1 MEERD
6 MKLLATA
13 ATGLLITTQAFA
25 GSYEV
30 RCETK
35 SVPYQETVRGGSPEK
50 VIGGA
55 IVGGVIGKVVTDKNA
70 GAAVG
75 AIVGGAIANETSR
88 NTVTKY
94 REVETCTNV
103 FIPERI
109 SDEATLQSALL
120 DLNEGKSVSKEMIMD
135 VQYTIGVSYDGK
147 WGPKSQLAAEK
158 YLANLEPDAPL
169 YSLVVNDVV
178 IVSSADVGAI
188 DEIKEALLE
197 AGVASQIFVDL
208 E

>member
-1 MEERD
+1 

-13 ATGLLITTQAFA
+13 ATAVLMASQAFA

-30 RCETK
+30 RCETQM
-35 SVPYQETVRGGSPEK
+35 VPYQETVKGGSPEK

-55 IVGGVIGKVVTDKNA
+55 IVGGVIGKVVTDRNA

-75 AIVGGAIANETSR
+75 AIVGGAIANETST

-109 SDEATLQSALL
+109 TDEAKLQKVLL
-120 DLNEGKSVSKEMIMD
+120 DLNEGKSVSKEMTMD
-135 VQYTIGVSYDGK
+135 AQYTIGVAYDGK

-178 IVSSADVGAI
+178 IVSSADASAI
-188 DEIKEALLE
+188 DEIKKALFE
-197 AGVASQIFVDL
+197 AGVDSQIFVDL
-208 E
+208 Q

>member
-1 MEERD
+1 
-6 MKLLATA
+6 MKLLMTA
-13 ATGLLITTQAFA
+13 ATAVLMASQALA

-30 RCETK
+30 RCDTEM
-35 SVPYQETVRGGSPEK
+35 VPYQETVKGGSPEK

-55 IVGGVIGKVVTDKNA
+55 LVGGVIGRVVTDKNA

-75 AIVGGAIANETSR
+75 AIVGGAIANETSK

-103 FIPERI
+103 FVPARI
-109 SDEATLQSALL
+109 TDEAQLQKVLQ
-120 DLNEGKSVSKEMIMD
+120 DLNAGKSVSKETTMD
-135 VQYTIGVSYDGK
+135 AQYTVGVSHDGK
-147 WGPKSQLAAEK
+147 WGPNSQLEAEK
-158 YLANLEPDAPL
+158 YLANLAPDAPL

-178 IVSSADVGAI
+178 IVSSADVNAI

-197 AGVASQIFVDL
+197 AGVASQIFIDL
-208 E
+208 K

>member
-1 MEERD
+1 MR
-6 MKLLATA
+6 LLATGAMA
-13 ATGLLITTQAFA
+13 ALMASQAFA

-30 RCETK
+30 RCETQM
-35 SVPYQETVRGGSPEK
+35 VPYQETVKGGSPEK
-50 VIGGA
+50 IIGGA

-75 AIVGGAIANETSR
+75 AIVGGAVANETSK

-103 FIPERI
+103 FVPARI
-109 SDEATLQSALL
+109 TDEAQLQKVLQ
-120 DLNEGKSVSKEMIMD
+120 DLNDGNSVSKEMTMD
-135 VQYTIGVSYDGK
+135 AQYTIGVAYDGK

-158 YLANLEPDAPL
+158 YLANLAPDAPL

-178 IVSSADVGAI
+178 IVSSPDVNAI
-188 DEIKEALLE
+188 DEIKDALLE
-197 AGVASQIFVDL
+197 AGVTSQIFIDL

>member
-1 MEERD
+1 

-13 ATGLLITTQAFA
+13 ATAALMASQAFA

-30 RCETK
+30 RCETQMA
-35 SVPYQETVRGGSPEK
+35 PYQETVKGGSPEK

-55 IVGGVIGKVVTDKNA
+55 IVGGVIGRVVTDRNA

-75 AIVGGAIANETSR
+75 AIVGGTIANETST

-109 SDEATLQSALL
+109 TDEAKLQKVLL
-120 DLNEGKSVSKEMIMD
+120 DLNQGKSVSKEMIMD
-135 VQYTIGVSYDGK
+135 AQYTIGVAYDGK

-178 IVSSADVGAI
+178 IVSSADIGAI
-188 DEIKEALLE
+188 NEIKDALLE
-197 AGVASQIFVDL
+197 AGVVSQIFVDL
-208 E
+208 K

>member
-1 MEERD
+1 

-13 ATGLLITTQAFA
+13 VTAVLMASQAFA
-25 GSYEV
+25 GSYET
-30 RCETK
+30 RCETQM
-35 SVPYQETVRGGSPEK
+35 VPYQETVKGGSPEK

-75 AIVGGAIANETSR
+75 AIVGGAIANETSK
-88 NTVTKY
+88 NTVTRY

-103 FIPERI
+103 FIPDRI
-109 SDEATLQSALL
+109 TDDAQLQKVLL
-120 DLNEGKSVSKEMIMD
+120 DLNDGKPVSKEMTMD
-135 VQYTIGVSYDGK
+135 AQYTIGVAYDGK

-158 YLANLEPDAPL
+158 YLANLAPDAPL

-178 IVSSADVGAI
+178 IVSSADINAI
-188 DEIKEALLE
+188 DEIRAALLE
-197 AGVASQIFVDL
+197 AGVASQIFTDL
-208 E
+208 K

>member
-1 MEERD
+1 
-6 MKLLATA
+6 MKLLMTA
-13 ATGLLITTQAFA
+13 ATAVLMASQALA

-30 RCETK
+30 RCDTEM
-35 SVPYQETVRGGSPEK
+35 VPYQETVKGGSPEK

-55 IVGGVIGKVVTDKNA
+55 LVGGVIGRVVTDKNA

-75 AIVGGAIANETSR
+75 AIVGGAIANETSK

-103 FIPERI
+103 FVPARI
-109 SDEATLQSALL
+109 TDEAQLQKVLQ
-120 DLNEGKSVSKEMIMD
+120 DLNAGKSVSKETTMD
-135 VQYTIGVSYDGK
+135 AQYTVGVSHDGK

-158 YLANLEPDAPL
+158 YLANLAPDAPL

-178 IVSSADVGAI
+178 IVSSADVNAI

-197 AGVASQIFVDL
+197 AGVASQIFIDL
-208 E
+208 K

>member
-6 MKLLATA
+6 MKLLATV
-13 ATGLLITTQAFA
+13 ATGMLMTTQAFA

-88 NTVTKY
+88 NRVTKY

-109 SDEATLQSALL
+109 SDETALQSALL

>member
-1 MEERD
+1 

-13 ATGLLITTQAFA
+13 AMAVLIASQAFA

-35 SVPYQETVRGGSPEK
+35 TVPYQESVKGGSPER

-55 IVGGVIGKVVTDKNA
+55 VVGGVIGKVVTDKNA
-70 GAAVG
+70 GAAAG

-88 NTVTKY
+88 KTVTKY

-109 SDEATLQSALL
+109 TDEETLQKVLL
-120 DLNEGKSVSKEMIMD
+120 DLNEGKSVSKEITMD
-135 VQYTIGVSYDGK
+135 AQYTVGVSYDGK

-158 YLANLEPDAPL
+158 YLANLAPDAPL
-169 YSLVVNDVV
+169 YSLVVNGVV
-178 IVSSADVGAI
+178 IVSSADVTTV
-188 DEIKEALLE
+188 DEIKDALLE
-197 AGVASQIFVDL
+197 AGIASQIFIDL
-208 E
+208 K

>member
-1 MEERD
+1 MARRSETVR
-6 MKLLATA
+6 LLATTA
-13 ATGLLITTQAFA
+13 SAILIASQAYA

-30 RCETK
+30 RCETTT
-35 SVPYQETVRGGSPEK
+35 VPYQETVKGGEPDK

-55 IVGGVIGKVVTDKNA
+55 LIGGVIGKAVTDENA

-75 AIVGGAIANETSR
+75 AIIGGAVGHESSR
-88 NTVTKY
+88 TTVTRYKD
-94 REVETCTNV
+94 VETCQNV
-103 FIPERI
+103 FIPERVT
-109 SDEATLQSALL
+109 DGETL
-120 DLNEGKSVSKEMIMD
+120 
-135 VQYTIGVSYDGK
+135 GVAYDGK

-178 IVSSADVGAI
+178 IVSSPDVSAI
-188 DEIKEALLE
+188 DAIKEALLE

-208 E
+208 Q

>member
-1 MEERD
+1 MR
-6 MKLLATA
+6 LFATA
-13 ATGLLITTQAFA
+13 ATVILMTSPALA

-35 SVPYQETVRGGSPEK
+35 QVPYQETVKGGSPEK

-70 GAAVG
+70 GAAAG
-75 AIVGGAIANETSR
+75 AIVGGAIANETSKK
-88 NTVTKY
+88 TVTKY

-109 SDEATLQSALL
+109 TDEEKLQTVLL
-120 DLNEGKSVSKEMIMD
+120 DLNEGKSVSKEMTMD
-135 VQYTIGVSYDGK
+135 AQYTIGVSYDGK

-158 YLANLEPDAPL
+158 YLANLKPDAPL

-178 IVSSADVGAI
+178 IVSSPDVNAI
-188 DEIKEALLE
+188 DEMKEALLE
-197 AGVASQIFVDL
+197 AGVASQIFIDL
-208 E
+208 Q

>member
-1 MEERD
+1 
-6 MKLLATA
+6 MKLLMTTATA
-13 ATGLLITTQAFA
+13 VLIASQAFA

-35 SVPYQETVRGGSPEK
+35 KVPYQEVVKGGSPEK

-55 IVGGVIGKVVTDKNA
+55 LVGGVIGKVVTDKNA
-70 GAAVG
+70 GAAAG
-75 AIVGGAIANETSR
+75 AIVGGVIANETSKK
-88 NTVTKY
+88 TVTKY

-109 SDEATLQSALL
+109 TDEEKLQEVLL
-120 DLNEGKSVSKEMIMD
+120 DLNEGNSVSKEMTMD
-135 VQYTIGVSYDGK
+135 AQYTIGVAYDGK
-147 WGPKSQLAAEK
+147 WGPKSRLAAEK

-178 IVSSADVGAI
+178 IVSSADVNAI

-208 E
+208 Q